1 MTQPLVDLRSDTL
14 TQPTAAMREAMY
26 EAVVGDD
33 GYGEDPTV
41 AKLESLFA
49 NLVGKEAAIFVPSGV
64 MANQMAMRVHTRPG
78 DVVISGRTQH
88 VVGFEMGASA
98 ANASV
103 QFNFVDDVNGVFN
116 LEEVASVLDAQFDH
130 QPTIN
135 LVSLENSH
143 MASGGR
149 TWAPE
154 QITALKK
161 VVGPLPMHLDGARLL
176 NAAVA
181 RGVSPKEFTTH
192 VDTVMTCLSKGLCAP
207 VGSLLAGSQVLMDR
221 ARIERKR
228 LGGAMRQAGFLA
240 AAGIVALDT
249 MIDRL
254 ADDHARAKV
263 LAEAFAQKFPESNY
277 DPAICETNIVS
288 FNHPQARKI
297 VARLEEV
304 GVAGGTVAPQRARF
318 VTSALVDDA
327 AIERAVSV
335 VKSLQI

>member
-1 MTQPLVDLRSDTL
+1 MTQPQVDLRSDTL
-14 TQPTAAMREAMY
+14 TQPTQAMREAMY

-49 NLVGKEAAIFVPSGV
+49 SLVGKESAIFVPSGV

-78 DVVISGRTQH
+78 DVVIAGRSQH

-103 QFNFVDDVNGVFN
+103 QFNFVDDTNGVFN
-116 LEEVASVLDAQFDH
+116 LDEVASVLDAQFDH

-149 TWAPE
+149 TWEPE
-154 QITALKK
+154 QIAELKK
-161 VVGPLPMHLDGARLL
+161 VVGNLPMHLDGARLF

-181 RGVSPKEFTTH
+181 RGVKPSEFTTH

-207 VGSLLAGSQVLMDR
+207 VGSMLAGSKELMDR

-240 AAGIVALDT
+240 AAGIVALET
-249 MIDRL
+249 MVERL
-254 ADDHARAKV
+254 AEDHARAKV

-288 FNHPQARKI
+288 FNHPQARTI
-297 VARLEEV
+297 VAKLEEA

-327 AIERAVSV
+327 AIEKAVSAI
-335 VKSLQI
+335 KALQI